1 MALTY
6 QKDFN
11 RVSELTEALNIVPN
25 QWGLYNQ
32 LGLFTSNYK
41 TQKTITIP
49 RYTEQD
55 VLLEDR
61 NWDER
66 ASTLVAGER
75 DELTVKVPHFPV
87 KDAIT
92 PADIDGVISFEDVRN
107 GIDLETVASA
117 RLRKMNTI
125 RKALANTLEYA
136 RAHMIA
142 TGEVYTPNGT
152 LRTSYGSTYNW
163 YNEFGVTREEA
174 TIEFSDETKDP
185 KTMLDAVADLVD
197 DGYVS
202 GGVVDQYLCV
212 CSPEFFDALTSHPYV
227 RDAVKYTNFAG
238 VSKEI
243 LIGKLGSGALD
254 ARYQVFEFGRM
265 VFIRY
270 SGSIGGK
277 RFIPAGEARA
287 FPKASGLFTTYFAPE
302 QTFESINKVAKEA
315 YWFEGVDK
323 RGTLIEIDAESN
335 FLNFMSDPL
344 SVVKLVKA

>member
-11 RVSELTEALNIVPN
+11 RASELTEAINVVPN
-25 QWGLYNQ
+25 TWGLINQ
-32 LGLFTSNYK
+32 LGLFSNEYK

-49 RYTEQD
+49 RYTEQEF
-55 VLLEDR
+55 LLEDR

-66 ASTLVAGER
+66 AGTVAGGQR
-75 DELTVKVPHFPV
+75 DELTVKVPHYPI

-92 PADIDGVISFEDVRN
+92 PKDIDGVISFEDVRN
-107 GIDLETVASA
+107 GIDLETVAST
-117 RLRKMNTI
+117 RLRKMTTI

-152 LRTSYGSTYNW
+152 LRTSYGNTYNW
-163 YNEFGVTREEA
+163 YNEFGVTREEVD
-174 TIEFSDETKDP
+174 IEFTDATKDP
-185 KTMLDAVADLVD
+185 KAMLDAAADLID

-202 GGVVDQYLCV
+202 GEVVEQYLCV

-227 RDAVKYTNFAG
+227 KDAVKYINFAG
-238 VSKEI
+238 VSQEI
-243 LIGKLGSGALD
+243 LLGKLGSGALD

-265 VFIRY
+265 VFVRY
-270 SGSIGGK
+270 SGAIGGK

-287 FPKASGLFTTYFAPE
+287 FTKASGLFRTYYAPE
-302 QTFESINKVAKEA
+302 QTFSSINKVAQEV

-323 RGTLIEIDAESN
+323 RGTMIEIDAESN
-335 FLNFMSDPL
+335 FLNVMSDPL
-344 SVVKLVKA
+344 SVVKLTAI